1 MSMYPQ
7 DELVTSS
14 GACAAAGG
22 WFTWHGKLIY
32 RSMSTANNNKVGGG
46 FLFRYI
52 GYGARKGHQCRRLLR
67 CCPRCVSGWMPFFC
81 SSFGNFLLSKR
92 IRDYVYSVSD

>member
-46 FLFRYI
+46 FPFLSFHRQWRTKR
-52 GYGARKGHQCRRLLR
+52 AS
-67 CCPRCVSGWMPFFC
+67 VS
-81 SSFGNFLLSKR
+81 SSSSLLSSLCQWVDGVLSLF
-92 IRDYVYSVSD
+92 IR